1 MMSLMNDGF
10 IIFRRVC
17 RDGQVAI
24 ALLALL
30 LHAAFLSVAALAQ
43 AAPIPPIPPIPSV
56 PAPDL
61 TSPYHPSPQLSVIVF
76 ADHPMSQAQWTALF
90 FAMHAQLGQ
99 EDAETQA
106 LDRNAECIEG
116 DRMRLGLSV
125 DSSITVYLHGDC
137 NLTPLPR
144 RTAYGVPLGWVLRVD
159 GRVEPFAHVDC
170 TRIGQVIGPQAKWL
184 SDQRRVDI
192 MAGAM
197 ARVILHEWIHIAT
210 QYRYHT
216 DKGIDKAQFGVA
228 DLIGTNLLG
237 KARPDEAPRSRPSG
251 GR

>member
-1 MMSLMNDGF
+1 MSLMNDGF

-43 AAPIPPIPPIPSV
+43 AAPIPRIPST
-56 PAPDL
+56 PAREL
-61 TSPYHPSPQLSVIVF
+61 ISLRLPSPRLSVIVF
-76 ADHPMSQAQWTALF
+76 ADHPMSPAQWTALF
-90 FAMHAQLGQ
+90 SAMRAELGE
-99 EDAETQA
+99 EDKETQA
-106 LDRNAECIEG
+106 LDRYAEFIEG
-116 DRMRLGLSV
+116 DRMPLGLSV

-170 TRIGQVIGPQAKWL
+170 THIGQVIGPQAKWL

-210 QYRYHT
+210 QNRNHT
-216 DKGIDKAQFGVA
+216 ESGIAKAEFGVA